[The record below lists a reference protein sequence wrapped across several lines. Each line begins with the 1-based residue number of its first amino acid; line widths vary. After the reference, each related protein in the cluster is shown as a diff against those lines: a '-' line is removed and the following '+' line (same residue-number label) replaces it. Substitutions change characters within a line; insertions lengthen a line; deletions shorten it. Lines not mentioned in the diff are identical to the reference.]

1 MDNLTH
7 TLFALTLVNAGVG
20 RRDSGAT
27 ATLLLSSSAPDIDI
41 VTAFTG
47 GAVKYLAEHRGP
59 SHGPIGL
66 LALATLTASLVRIC
80 QRREQWGQTSLVR
93 LWTIAVLGVV
103 CHVLMD
109 YPTSYRT
116 RLWDPFSMGWWGF
129 DWLPII
135 DVYLLAVLFLG
146 LAAAEI
152 RPRYRGPVAA
162 VVLLLMLANYGL
174 RATVHAAV
182 LREARQ
188 AAPPARLLVDA
199 AAIPTFF
206 SPFRWRIIRQYSD
219 GYELS
224 ELDLLKRTPLSPVP
238 DAGRSVWVPDEE
250 NDWIARA
257 RQSAA
262 ARVFLDFSRFPAA
275 RTFSR
280 PDGIVVVRW
289 VDLRFVGGITRL
301 TTEAG
306 RNNLFVATVHLS
318 PDGRILSD
326 GLGAAEH

>member
-7 TLFALTLVNAGVG
+7 SLFALTLANAGVG
-20 RRDSGAT
+20 RRDPGAT
-27 ATLLLSSSAPDIDI
+27 ATLLLSSNAPDIDI

-66 LALATLTASLVRIC
+66 LALAALTAAFVRLC
-80 QRREQWGQTSLVR
+80 QRREQAEHTSLVR
-93 LWTIAVLGVV
+93 LGAIALLGVI

-109 YPTSYRT
+109 YPTAYFT
-116 RLWDPFSMGWWGF
+116 RLLDPVTTGWYGV

-146 LAAAEI
+146 FVAAAI
-152 RPRYRGPVAA
+152 RPQQRVRFAA
-162 VVLLLMLANYGL
+162 IALFLMLANYGL
-174 RATVHAAV
+174 RATLHAVALGDV
-182 LREARQ
+182 RQ
-188 AAPPARLLVDA
+188 TDVASAFRRKVAMDRPLVDA

-206 SPFRWRIIRQYSD
+206 SPFRWRIIRRYAD

-224 ELDLLKRTPLSPVP
+224 EIDLLKGAP
-238 DAGRSVWVPDEE
+238 RSQAPKTGNPAWVPAEE
-250 NDWIARA
+250 NDWTARA
-257 RQSAA
+257 RQSET

-280 PDGIVVVRW
+280 PDGVVVVRW
-289 VDLRFVGGITRL
+289 VDLRFVG
-301 TTEAG
+301 
-306 RNNLFVATVHLS
+306 NSFFVATVRLS

-326 GLGAAEH
+326 GLGEIEH

>member
-7 TLFALTLVNAGVG
+7 SLFALTLANAGVG
-20 RRDSGAT
+20 RRDRGAT
-27 ATLLLSSSAPDIDI
+27 ATLLLSSNAPDIDI

-66 LALATLTASLVRIC
+66 LALATLTAAFVRIC
-80 QRREQWGQTSLVR
+80 QRRERGGDTSLFR
-93 LWTIAVLGVV
+93 LWAIALLGVI
-103 CHVLMD
+103 CHVVMD

-116 RLWDPFSMGWWGF
+116 RLFDPFTTGWYGL

-135 DVYLLAVLFLG
+135 DVYLLAVLGLG
-146 LAAAEI
+146 LLAAQT
-152 RPRYRGPVAA
+152 RPRQRPQLAA
-162 VVLLLMLANYGL
+162 IVLLLTLANYGL
-174 RATVHAAV
+174 RATLHASA
-182 LREARQ
+182 LRHGREASAR
-188 AAPPARLLVDA
+188 AAQLVDA

-206 SPFRWRIIRQYSD
+206 SPFRWRIIRRYAD

-224 ELDLLKRTPLSPVP
+224 EIDLLQGAARSQATK
-238 DAGRSVWVPDEE
+238 AGTAAWVPAEE
-250 NDWIARA
+250 NAWTTRA
-257 RQSAA
+257 RQSET

-280 PDGIVVVRW
+280 PDDIVMVRW
-289 VDLRFVGGITRL
+289 IDLRFVGNRS
-301 TTEAG
+301 
-306 RNNLFVATVHLS
+306 FVATVHLS

-326 GLGAAEH
+326 TLGGEQH